1 MSKNIYAGLGSSLGV
16 PQSALE
22 SVTSLD
28 PKDYMYPSLGGNF
41 SFGSSEQLA
50 SKGAQESMQVFSL
63 ESSPHMRGRVAGAV
77 PAYAGFSS
85 PFGEVDLS
93 DVMGHLDPEVLNCLK
108 LNEYDIKAV
117 SENESDKSTHTANAR
132 VSPRRNTATSA
143 WKTLSV
149 QKDGTL
155 GGASEEEDED
165 LLVSAVGGF
174 YELETEIIRQNS
186 SNVEKCD
193 GLSSKAMQSSKRV
206 RKPKLAL
213 SLDYEAAVASINS
226 AFESDKAAH
235 QPASKK
241 LRVKACP
248 TKPSD
253 SCESSPSNVN
263 MLGLGEAKPITL

>member
-1 MSKNIYAGLGSSLGV
+1 MSIAAMLSLGSCSPMTFGRRTRFDWALLSMFEGGIG
-16 PQSALE
+16 PFNDAILQSDTVDARL
-22 SVTSLD
+22 TSL
-28 PKDYMYPSLGGNF
+28 
-41 SFGSSEQLA
+41 
-50 SKGAQESMQVFSL
+50 
-63 ESSPHMRGRVAGAV
+63 VAIAF
-77 PAYAGFSS
+77 A
-85 PFGEVDLS
+85 VDLS

-155 GGASEEEDED
+155 GVASEEEDED

-263 MLGLGEAKPITL
+263 MLGLGDAKPITL

>member
-1 MSKNIYAGLGSSLGV
+1 
-16 PQSALE
+16 
-22 SVTSLD
+22 
-28 PKDYMYPSLGGNF
+28 MYPSLGGNF

-85 PFGEVDLS
+85 PFGEVDL
-93 DVMGHLDPEVLNCLK
+93 
-108 LNEYDIKAV
+108 AV

-263 MLGLGEAKPITL
+263 MLGLGDAKPITL